1 MGYFH
6 KDTELL
12 SSTAYPTANHYF
24 PSVFRLKLELNQ
36 WLSSEDELVKK
47 MVANILAKF
56 DKYWSD
62 VHDIMSLA
70 IVLDPRYKLM
80 LLTFYFN
87 KMYGSK
93 AHKEIDK
100 VKNLL
105 FELFAE
111 YDKENID
118 GEFIY
123 S

>member
-1 MGYFH
+1 M
-6 KDTELL
+6 
-12 SSTAYPTANHYF
+12 
-24 PSVFRLKLELNQ
+24 KLELNQ

-70 IVLDPRYKLM
+70 IVLDPRYKLV

-87 KMYGSK
+87 KMYGNK
-93 AHKEIDK
+93 ANEEIDK

-105 FELFAE
+105 FELFVE

>member
-1 MGYFH
+1 
-6 KDTELL
+6 
-12 SSTAYPTANHYF
+12 
-24 PSVFRLKLELNQ
+24 
-36 WLSSEDELVKK
+36 
-47 MVANILAKF
+47 
-56 DKYWSD
+56 
-62 VHDIMSLA
+62 
-70 IVLDPRYKLM
+70 M

-93 AHKEIDK
+93 ANKEIDK

-105 FELFAE
+105 FELFVE